1 MDKQFS
7 VKFKLDPIILALIY
21 ICYKYKFPAAMML
34 SFYEEFG
41 KKSLFILK
49 AMTCA
54 KKITLNDNQ
63 FIKIIEESKLLHK
76 QLLSGITINMK
87 RNKLENM
94 VKNGMKIKE
103 QIPDKPH
110 VNLTVFSD
118 DYSEFIEN
126 YLQYNLDNMFSE
138 EPALKLNTT
147 DLYSELK

>member
-1 MDKQFS
+1 
-7 VKFKLDPIILALIY
+7 
-21 ICYKYKFPAAMML
+21 ML

-147 DLYSELK
+147 DLYSELKQVYYEKYRYTKTLEQNKK

>member
-1 MDKQFS
+1 LDKQFS

-21 ICYKYKFPAAMML
+21 ICYRYKFPAAMML

-54 KKITLNDNQ
+54 KKISLNDNQ

-76 QLLSGITINMK
+76 QLLTGISINMK

-103 QIPDKPH
+103 QIPDRPH
-110 VNLTVFSD
+110 VDLTVFSD
-118 DYSEFIEN
+118 EYSEFIET

-147 DLYSELK
+147 DLYSELR

>member
-1 MDKQFS
+1 
-7 VKFKLDPIILALIY
+7 
-21 ICYKYKFPAAMML
+21 MML

>member
-63 FIKIIEESKLLHK
+63 FIKIIEESRVLYK
-76 QLLSGITINMK
+76 QLLTGISINMK
-87 RNKLENM
+87 RKQLENM
-94 VKNGMKIKE
+94 VKNGKQIKE
-103 QIPDKPH
+103 QIPERPH

-118 DYSEFIEN
+118 EYSEFIED

-138 EPALKLNTT
+138 EPSLKLNTT

>member
-21 ICYKYKFPAAMML
+21 ICYRYKFPAAMML

-54 KKITLNDNQ
+54 KKISLNDNQ
-63 FIKIIEESKLLHK
+63 FIKIIEESKVLHK
-76 QLLSGITINMK
+76 QLLTGISINIK
-87 RNKLENM
+87 RTRLENM
-94 VKNGMKIKE
+94 VKNGMKINE
-103 QIPDKPH
+103 QIPDRPH
-110 VNLTVFSD
+110 VDLTVFSD
-118 DYSEFIEN
+118 EYSEFIEN

-138 EPALKLNTT
+138 EPSLKLNTT
-147 DLYSELK
+147 DLYSELR

>member
-21 ICYKYKFPAAMML
+21 ICYRYKFPAAMML

-54 KKITLNDNQ
+54 KKISLNDNQ
-63 FIKIIEESKLLHK
+63 FIKIIEESKVLHK
-76 QLLSGITINMK
+76 QLLTGISINIK
-87 RNKLENM
+87 RTRLENM

-118 DYSEFIEN
+118 EYSEFIEN

-138 EPALKLNTT
+138 EPSLKLNTT
-147 DLYSELK
+147 DLYSELR

>member
-21 ICYKYKFPAAMML
+21 ICYRYKFPAAMML

-54 KKITLNDNQ
+54 KKISLNDNQ

-76 QLLSGITINMK
+76 QLLTGISINMK

-103 QIPDKPH
+103 QIPDRPH
-110 VNLTVFSD
+110 VDLTVFSD
-118 DYSEFIEN
+118 EYSEFIET

-147 DLYSELK
+147 DLYSELR

>member
-138 EPALKLNTT
+138 EPSLKLNTT